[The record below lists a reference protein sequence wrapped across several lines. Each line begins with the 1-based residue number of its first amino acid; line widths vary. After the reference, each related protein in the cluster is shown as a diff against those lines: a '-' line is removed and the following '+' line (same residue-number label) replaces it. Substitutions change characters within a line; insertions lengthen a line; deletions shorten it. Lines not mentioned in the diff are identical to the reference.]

1 MIPAFIYSMGR
12 NETLVTMVDTN
23 LPCKK
28 LLASEFIFAYG
39 FDNASGIET
48 DRF

>member
-1 MIPAFIYSMGR
+1 MDR
-12 NETLVTMVDTN
+12 NEALVTMVDTN
-23 LPCKK
+23 LPWEK
-28 LLASEFIFAYG
+28 LLAGELAFAYG